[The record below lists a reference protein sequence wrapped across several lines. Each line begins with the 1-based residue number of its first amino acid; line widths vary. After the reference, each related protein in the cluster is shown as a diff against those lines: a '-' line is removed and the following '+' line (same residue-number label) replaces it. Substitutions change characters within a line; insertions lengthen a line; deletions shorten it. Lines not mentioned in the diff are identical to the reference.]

1 MLKNT
6 FYKNFYQSICCFAS
20 ILFID
25 LVFLIAYIDTLKYGR
40 DIGWFCL
47 ICSMGLIASFFIF
60 GFYFIFQKVIIN
72 EDGIK
77 IVLIHKLMRE
87 HKWEEIETIEKANF
101 MKNPALIIKLV
112 NGSEIHLDNRKIIVN
127 AIEKYSNKKIVK

>member
-1 MLKNT
+1 
-6 FYKNFYQSICCFAS
+6 
-20 ILFID
+20 
-25 LVFLIAYIDTLKYGR
+25 
-40 DIGWFCL
+40 
-47 ICSMGLIASFFIF
+47 MGLIASFFIF

-87 HKWEEIETIEKANF
+87 HKWEEIETIEEANY
-101 MKNPALIIKLV
+101 MKNPALIINLV

-127 AIEKYSNKKIVK
+127 AIEKYSNIKIVK